1 MPDVSQAEIGRRMY
15 HIHREKR
22 AEHAIRLMQ
31 EAIGPGWRAL
41 KEEEIHLLSHLLQCT
56 WNRIDQKQWE
66 AIPFGNADLDMVR
79 KVLSL
84 GEGVGPGRNP
94 SMETVAEIRTI
105 LLALR

>member
-22 AEHAIRLMQ
+22 VEHAIRLMQ

-41 KEEEIHLLSHLLQCT
+41 REEEIHLLSHLLQCA

-66 AIPFGNADLDMVR
+66 AIPFGNADMDTVR
-79 KVLSL
+79 KVLSF

-94 SMETVAEIRTI
+94 SPEAVVEIRS
-105 LLALR
+105 LLMALR